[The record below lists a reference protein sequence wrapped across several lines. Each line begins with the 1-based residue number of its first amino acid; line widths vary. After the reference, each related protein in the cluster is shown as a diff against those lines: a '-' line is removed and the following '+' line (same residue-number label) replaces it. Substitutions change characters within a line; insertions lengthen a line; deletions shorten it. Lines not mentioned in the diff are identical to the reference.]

1 MAIKL
6 STALKNH
13 LLAGGSLKSGLEA
26 GANSDF
32 LIGIYGGTE
41 PASADD
47 ATPAAALAIVSIS
60 GTTPVASNGLT
71 FAASA
76 SGGVLTKTVAETW
89 RCLAANV
96 TSGTPT
102 FYRIYRSDDV
112 ATDADP
118 TSFRLQGTCGASG
131 SDLNIGIA
139 ALVNGSTQVDVG
151 AFEIRLP

>member
-13 LLAGGSLKSGLEA
+13 LLSGGSLKSGLEA

-47 ATPAAALAIVSIS
+47 ATPGAALAILSIN
-60 GTTPVASNGLT
+60 GNTPASNGLT

-76 SGGVLTKTVAETW
+76 AGGVLTKNLSETW
-89 RCLAANV
+89 RCNAANV
-96 TSGTPT
+96 TTGTPT

-112 ATDADP
+112 ATDADA

-131 SDLNIGIA
+131 SDLNTGIA
-139 ALVNGSTQVDVG
+139 GGLVNGSTQVDIG